1 MNKKEKL
8 EDLFN
13 KLAAEKKTREL
24 LPLPSNFYES
34 IIIINSEETEK
45 KEDINE
51 ENLNKNL
58 EKLINNIKKI
68 RTQKILLYLAYD
80 RRLPSPIPKKE
91 ENLYIYIKDIINSSS
106 FNIKNNKIKINNNT
120 PELITPEGN
129 KIGPFKKGQYIEIQ
143 DIDNKNEVD
152 FILKNKIGE
161 LI

>member
-1 MNKKEKL
+1 MDKKEKL

-34 IIIINSEETEK
+34 IIIIDSEEIEK

-51 ENLNKNL
+51 ENLNKNI

-129 KIGPFKKGQYIEIQ
+129 KIGPFKKGQYIDIQ

>member
-51 ENLNKNL
+51 ENLNKNI

-129 KIGPFKKGQYIEIQ
+129 KIGPFKKGQYIDIQ

>member
-34 IIIINSEETEK
+34 IIIIDSEEIEK

>member
-1 MNKKEKL
+1 MKNK
-8 EDLFN
+8 
-13 KLAAEKKTREL
+13 
-24 LPLPSNFYES
+24 
-34 IIIINSEETEK
+34 
-45 KEDINE
+45 
-51 ENLNKNL
+51 

-129 KIGPFKKGQYIEIQ
+129 KIGPFKKGQYIDIQ

>member
-34 IIIINSEETEK
+34 IIIIDSEEIEK

-51 ENLNKNL
+51 ENLNKNI

-129 KIGPFKKGQYIEIQ
+129 KIGPFKKGQYIDIQ

>member
-34 IIIINSEETEK
+34 IIIIDSEEIEK

-51 ENLNKNL
+51 ENLNKNI